1 MGSLLLI
8 WRCCRRGIRP
18 YPYPYPYPFAK
29 SRIAADHTSKDVHP
43 MPYDDMYYIYV
54 PPGTVPVTAVSS
66 H

>member
-8 WRCCRRGIRP
+8 WRCCRRGIRLILIRLLNLG
-18 YPYPYPYPFAK
+18 
-29 SRIAADHTSKDVHP
+29 SIAADHTSKDVHP

>member
-8 WRCCRRGIRP
+8 WRCCRRGIR
-18 YPYPYPYPFAK
+18 PYPYPFAK

-43 MPYDDMYYIYV
+43 MPYYDDMYYV

>member
-8 WRCCRRGIRP
+8 WRCCRRGICL
-18 YPYPYPYPFAK
+18 YPYPFAK
-29 SRIAADHTSKDVHP
+29 SRTAADHTSKDVHP

>member
-8 WRCCRRGIRP
+8 WRCCRGEIRL
-18 YPYPYPYPFAK
+18 YPYPFTK

-43 MPYDDMYYIYV
+43 MPYDDICT
-54 PPGTVPVTAVSS
+54 PGTVPVTAVSS